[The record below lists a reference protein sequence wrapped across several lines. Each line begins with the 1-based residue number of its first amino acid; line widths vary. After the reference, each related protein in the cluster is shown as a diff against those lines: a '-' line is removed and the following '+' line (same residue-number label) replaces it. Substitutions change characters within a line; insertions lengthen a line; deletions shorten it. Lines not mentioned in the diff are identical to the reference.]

1 MKRDTTTQQ
10 PAPKTLD
17 DLIAGY
23 SSFIDASIK
32 KVTRGHVREDDLD
45 DVRQQIFLRVFTS
58 GYLDKFDA
66 SRASFTTYL
75 YTLIHSVV
83 CNWIE
88 YNSRRA
94 LTHSVP
100 LSFGDTEFG
109 TEADRTEGALVFD
122 TLQSDD
128 RFEERLLAALTLDGI
143 QSGLAPTDAKVF
155 GLLREQATSR
165 EIGAELGISIDAA
178 SNRVRRVRQAAAL
191 AV

>member
-1 MKRDTTTQQ
+1 MRRQTSANQ
-10 PAPKTLD
+10 PAPKTIEE
-17 DLIAGY
+17 LIASY
-23 SSFIDASIK
+23 SDYITASIK

-88 YNSRRA
+88 HNSRRA

-100 LSFGDTEFG
+100 F
-109 TEADRTEGALVFD
+109 ADAEDADGCHALALD

-128 RFEERLLAALTLDGI
+128 RFEERLHATLTLDTI
-143 QSGLAPTDAKVF
+143 QSGLAPQDATIF

-165 EIGAELGISIDAA
+165 EIGSTLGISIDAA
-178 SNRVRRVRQAAAL
+178 SNLVRRIRQQTSLAAA
-191 AV
+191 V